1 MLLQSEVNFI
11 IMWED
16 FCFTKRG
23 KWYYNVGQVLQ
34 NGTIFITKW
43 ERTLFQ
49 SGAIIIKKRRI
60 VENDSD
66 NSVIELQSLNAKLL

>member
-43 ERTLFQ
+43 EGGLF
-49 SGAIIIKKRRI
+49 
-60 VENDSD
+60 
-66 NSVIELQSLNAKLL
+66 